1 MGALQIIKSEHRN
14 LYRVLHVLRTVGF
27 AMRDGS
33 RFDSQLL
40 GAIIDY
46 IDAFPERFHH
56 PKENE
61 YLFKALRRVSSV
73 AEETLAQLEREHHD
87 GPEEIVRLRTALG
100 EVDKG
105 TPGADKLFADMLV
118 SYAEMSM
125 GHMHKEESIILPL
138 AAKELSVEDW
148 KAMDDAFAD
157 NRDPLFSEDAREE
170 MRSLYSRIV
179 ALAPAPWGVGG

>member
-1 MGALQIIKSEHRN
+1 MSALQVIKSEHRN
-14 LYRVLHVLRTVGF
+14 LYRVLHVLRSVGF
-27 AMRDGS
+27 AMRDGQT
-33 RFDSQLL
+33 FDPTLL

-73 AEETLAQLEREHHD
+73 AEATLAELEREHHD
-87 GPEEIVRLRTALG
+87 GPGEIVRLRAALAELVQG
-100 EVDKG
+100 VA
-105 TPGADKLFADMLV
+105 GAPARFAEMLIL
-118 SYAEMSM
+118 YAEMGM
-125 GHMHKEESIILPL
+125 AHMHKEESIILPL
-138 AAKELSVEDW
+138 AAKELSAEDW
-148 KAMDDAFAD
+148 AAMDAAFAD
-157 NRDPLFSEDAREE
+157 NHDPLFSEDAREE

>member
-27 AMRDGS
+27 AMRDGQ
-33 RFDSQLL
+33 RFDNQLL

-87 GPEEIVRLRTALG
+87 GPGEIVRLRAALA

-105 TPGADKLFADMLV
+105 TPGADLAFADMLV

-170 MRSLYSRIV
+170 MRGLYSRIV

>member
-1 MGALQIIKSEHRN
+1 MGALQVIKSEHRN
-14 LYRVLHVLRTVGF
+14 LYRVLHVLRTVGH
-27 AMRDGS
+27 AMKGGQS
-33 RFDSQLL
+33 FDSQLL

-87 GPEEIVRLRTALG
+87 GPEEIARLRAALA
-100 EVDKG
+100 EVDRG
-105 TPGADKLFADMLV
+105 DEGAVTRFADMLV
-118 SYAEMSM
+118 AYAEMSM

-138 AAKELSVEDW
+138 AAKELSAEDW
-148 KAMDDAFAD
+148 AALDAAFAD

>member
-14 LYRVLHVLRTVGF
+14 LYRVLHVLRTVGY
-27 AMRDGS
+27 AMRDGQ
-33 RFDSQLL
+33 RFDNQLL

-87 GPEEIVRLRTALG
+87 GPGEIVRLRTALA

-118 SYAEMSM
+118 SYAEMGM

-138 AAKELSVEDW
+138 AAKELSAEEW
-148 KAMDDAFAD
+148 KTMDEAFAD

-170 MRSLYSRIV
+170 MRGLYSRIV

>member
-1 MGALQIIKSEHRN
+1 MSALQIIKSEHRN
-14 LYRVLHVLRTVGF
+14 LYRVLHVLRSVGF
-27 AMRDGS
+27 AMRDGQS
-33 RFDSQLL
+33 FDTALL
-40 GAIIDY
+40 AAIIDY

-61 YLFKALRRVSSV
+61 YLFKALRRVCSV
-73 AEETLAQLEREHHD
+73 AETTLAELEKEHHE
-87 GPEEIVRLRTALG
+87 GPEEIARLRAALA
-100 EVDKG
+100 EIDANVA
-105 TPGADKLFADMLV
+105 GAPARFAEMLIV
-118 SYAEMSM
+118 YAEMSM

-138 AAKELSVEDW
+138 AAKELSPEDW
-148 KAMDDAFAD
+148 GALDAAFAD